1 MNRLKFLFVIVL
13 SLLFFTLI
21 SFLYRYEK
29 TKILEK
35 ELSRIDKEIYL
46 KEIYYK
52 KKVKEFEELEK
63 KHKKQTD
70 KLKSELSLN

>member
-1 MNRLKFLFVIVL
+1 MNRLKFLFVILL
-13 SLLFFTLI
+13 SFLFFALI

-29 TKILEK
+29 NKILEK
-35 ELSRIDKEIYL
+35 ELSRIDKELYL
-46 KEIYYK
+46 KELNYK

>member
-1 MNRLKFLFVIVL
+1 MNRLLFVIL
-13 SLLFFTLI
+13 LCFLLFAFT

-29 TKILEK
+29 IRVLEK

-46 KEIYYK
+46 KEVYYK

-70 KLKSELSLN
+70 ELKSELSLN

>member
-1 MNRLKFLFVIVL
+1 MNRIKFLFVILL
-13 SLLFFTLI
+13 SLLFFALTY
-21 SFLYRYEK
+21 FLYRYEK

-46 KEIYYK
+46 KEVYYK
-52 KKVKEFEELEK
+52 KKVKEFEELKK

-70 KLKSELSLN
+70 QLQSELSIK

>member
-1 MNRLKFLFVIVL
+1 MNRLKILFVILL
-13 SLLFFTLI
+13 SLLFFAFT
-21 SFLYRYEK
+21 SFLYRYEE

-46 KEIYYK
+46 KEVCYK
-52 KKVKEFEELEK
+52 KKVREFEELEK

-70 KLKSELSLN
+70 QLKAELSIK

>member
-1 MNRLKFLFVIVL
+1 MNRLQFLFV
-13 SLLFFTLI
+13 SLLLFSLI

-35 ELSRIDKEIYL
+35 ELSHIDKEIYL
-46 KEIYYK
+46 KEVYYK
-52 KKVKEFEELEK
+52 KKVKEFEKLEK

-70 KLKSELSLN
+70 KLKSELLLN